1 MPRLCS
7 MLRIG
12 GTGYTEAMRWVLWLG
27 VCLWPCLAHGA
38 VSAADVAREVREM
51 SLDPGECYRVRDVAL
66 PKDEARFFFTDGYL
80 IFAKPVAGVRM
91 SAVFTADVEGGDAEV
106 LVFPPNRGERRARVG
121 RFYRGRGGRRCGSVG
136 LSAQSRR
143 AAVAGILH
151 GRAEPGRAPGGHG
164 ADLLRRYL
172 CEADRTD
179 PPERRQQEKPRN
191 GRHDGRAL
199 GAGGAQHRGELSSAA
214 GVGCAPGRTAKPR
227 FFGRIHE
234 REEAGQ
240 LRPVLRP

>member
-1 MPRLCS
+1 MARGVPLP
-7 MLRIG
+7 LPGAWG
-12 GTGYTEAMRWVLWLG
+12 GERGG
-27 VCLWPCLAHGA
+27 CGA
-38 VSAADVAREVREM
+38 RGAGNVARSR
-51 SLDPGECYRVRDVAL
+51 RVL
-66 PKDEARFFFTDGYL
+66 
-80 IFAKPVAGVRM
+80 
-91 SAVFTADVEGGDAEV
+91 S
-106 LVFPPNRGERRARVG
+106 RARRGAAEGRSPLLLHRRLPDLRQAGSRRTHVG
-121 RFYRGRGGRRCGSVG
+121 RLYRGPGGRRCGSVG
-136 LSAQSRR
+136 PSAQSRR

-199 GAGGAQHRGELSSAA
+199 GAGGAQYRGELSSAA

-240 LRPVLRP
+240 LRPVLRPQRPRTDCDGKIEYARQPAVLRRVDQFRGAVVSHPADRTRPDAGRLSH